1 MSENRVSDERLEW
14 MCDKVG
20 KAAMMREGVARQEWL
35 DLAAAIEELQGWRR
49 CSATGR
55 LACVQVA
62 LL

>member
-1 MSENRVSDERLEW
+1 MSENQASDERLEW

-20 KAAMMREGVARQEWL
+20 KGAMMREGVARQEWQ
-35 DLAAAIEELQGWRR
+35 DLVTALKELQEYR
-49 CSATGR
+49 R